1 MNEVNPSYGAGNN
14 PICARCIERMRHEHD
29 AEHQLCERLMT
40 MVIPMELDRDGHDAW
55 GEIKDL
61 LKIIASQKG
70 ARE

>member
-1 MNEVNPSYGAGNN
+1 MTEPIYGKGDN
-14 PICARCIERMRHEHD
+14 PICARCIERMAHEHD
-29 AEHQLCERLMT
+29 TEHQLCERLRT

-61 LKIIASQKG
+61 LKIITSQKG